1 VKVGETTPVGEA
13 PAAGAARA
21 VVMPADVDLVVPG
34 APSVTTDGVVPGA
47 PSVTTDGVVPGAPSV
62 MTDGVVP
69 GAPSVTTDAPGDPR
83 ALVGRPAR
91 AAGTTVATEAALLV
105 AVPSAKA
112 SAADPV
118 SHPRAR
124 VAPSPGSRTGS
135 PARSSTARCT
145 TSCEP

>member
-1 VKVGETTPVGEA
+1 MKVGETTPVGEA

-47 PSVTTDGVVPGAPSV
+47 PSV

-83 ALVGRPAR
+83 ALVGLPAR

-145 TSCEP
+145 TSCGR